1 VHDCLLSYL
10 YVAMVQLADV
20 LFYCYGGDGQMHFKY
35 LFDKEKLRSTI
46 SWEGDLDLT
55 MFLLTMTI

>member
-1 VHDCLLSYL
+1 
-10 YVAMVQLADV
+10 VAMVQLADV